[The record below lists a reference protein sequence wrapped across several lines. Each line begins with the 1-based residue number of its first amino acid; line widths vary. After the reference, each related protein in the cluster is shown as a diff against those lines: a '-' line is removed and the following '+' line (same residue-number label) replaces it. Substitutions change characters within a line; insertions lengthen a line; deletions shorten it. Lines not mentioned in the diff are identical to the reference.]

1 MMGLRSGG
9 VLFGALVL
17 LSGCTINFAHGEGP
31 SPTPSPA
38 PPPAASQ
45 PSPTTVESP
54 SVTEAIGSGNV
65 VSEPRPVAGFNLV
78 RLSGSGNLLVEQ
90 TGAESLTIEAEDNI
104 LPLLRSDVENGA
116 LILGLRPGVG
126 IVTHKPIVFKL
137 TVKALKGIDASGS
150 GSIDVKGLD
159 ADRFDFEG
167 SGSMQAVVAGR
178 AQEQDVSISGSGEY
192 NGEAL
197 TSRSARVNV
206 SGSGDVVVNASDALD
221 AQVSGSGN
229 VRYVGNPS
237 VTEKVSGSGSV
248 GRT

>member
-1 MMGLRSGG
+1 MGLRSGG

-45 PSPTTVESP
+45 PSPTTIGSP
-54 SVTEAIGSGNV
+54 SEAVGSGNV
-65 VSEPRPVAGFNLV
+65 VSEPRPVAGFDLV

-104 LPLLRSDVENGA
+104 LPLLRSDVENGV

-137 TVKALKGIDASGS
+137 TVKELKGIDASGS

-159 ADRFDFEG
+159 TDRFDFEG

-178 AQEQDVSISGSGEY
+178 AQEQDVSMSGSGKY

-197 TSRSARVNV
+197 TSRSASVNV